1 MHYPILK
8 DSGKHIEFL
17 LITGVSKFSQV
28 SIFSDLNHLKD
39 ITLHPRF
46 VTLTGYTQQ
55 EVGQHFG
62 ECIAE
67 LATVNNR
74 RVEEQTALI
83 RDWYNGYSWGQDVTL
98 YNPFSLMSYLDAG
111 QFNNYWFSTGTPT
124 FLLKLMRKKWIY
136 DINAVELSELA
147 FSSYDVEDL
156 QVYPILFQTGYL
168 TIKGRNEF
176 GLYCMGYPNREVQES
191 MLMYLISNVAQDESS
206 MSKTMVLQI
215 RSAFYQNDMES
226 LIRLINSI
234 FKNIPSH
241 IFIAEAE
248 AYYHS
253 LIFLVFFYLGQYAES
268 EVNTNNGRLDCVVKT
283 NKHIYVIEFKLNQSA
298 KAALQQIKDKGY
310 AEKYLADSRQKVLLG
325 VNFSSED
332 KAVKDWLADDVT

>member
-1 MHYPILK
+1 
-8 DSGKHIEFL
+8 
-17 LITGVSKFSQV
+17 
-28 SIFSDLNHLKD
+28 
-39 ITLHPRF
+39 
-46 VTLTGYTQQ
+46 
-55 EVGQHFG
+55 
-62 ECIAE
+62 
-67 LATVNNR
+67 
-74 RVEEQTALI
+74 
-83 RDWYNGYSWGQDVTL
+83 
-98 YNPFSLMSYLDAG
+98 MSYLDAG
-111 QFNNYWFSTGTPT
+111 QFTNYWFSTGTPT

-136 DINAVELSELA
+136 DISAVELSELA

-215 RSAFYQNDMES
+215 RAAFYQNDMDS

-283 NKHIYVIEFKLNQSA
+283 DKHIYVIEFKLNQSA
-298 KAALQQIKDKGY
+298 KVALQQIKDKGY
-310 AEKYLADSRQKVLLG
+310 AEKYRVDSRQKVLLG
-325 VNFSSED
+325 VNFSSEG
-332 KAVKDWLADDVT
+332 KAVKDWLVENLNQILS